1 MKRILIF
8 GLLLSLLVT
17 KPCYALTKDQ
27 WDRADTI
34 AEIASDSY
42 EEYGVLPSIAIAQ
55 AFIESTLGECCSG
68 NNLWGINSG
77 AESYSS
83 LEDGVVRYLNVIN
96 NGCYDDALY
105 ERNYRSQIRK
115 ILNGGYCEPEGSY
128 YSDVVWSIEHY
139 DFDKYDKDIPKMYA
153 LKYSKDCPDFT
164 IQMNS
169 KKCGRNTV
177 VRVREYLFETEL
189 NKDIDKD
196 TIIVPEKR
204 LDGELVSID
213 IFKNVKG

>member
-27 WDRADTI
+27 WKRADTI

-139 DFDKYDKDIPKMYA
+139 DFDKYDKDIPKMYT
-153 LKYSKDCPDFT
+153 LKYSKDCSDFT

-196 TIIVPEKR
+196 IIIVPEKC
-204 LDGELVSID
+204 LDCEVVSID

>member
-68 NNLWGINSG
+68 NNLWGICSG
-77 AESYSS
+77 AVHYDS
-83 LEDGVVRYLNVIN
+83 LESGIYGYLRVIN
-96 NGCYDDALY
+96 NGCYGSAPFTKDAS
-105 ERNYRSQIRK
+105 SQISK
-115 ILNGGYCEPEGSY
+115 ILAGGYCVPIGDY
-128 YSDVVWSIEHY
+128 YNNVMWIINKYGLER
-139 DFDKYDKDIPKMYA
+139 FD
-153 LKYSKDCPDFT
+153 
-164 IQMNS
+164 QM
-169 KKCGRNTV
+169 
-177 VRVREYLFETEL
+177 
-189 NKDIDKD
+189 I
-196 TIIVPEKR
+196 
-204 LDGELVSID
+204 
-213 IFKNVKG
+213 

>member
-8 GLLLSLLVT
+8 GLLLSLLMT

-115 ILNGGYCEPEGSY
+115 L
-128 YSDVVWSIEHY
+128 
-139 DFDKYDKDIPKMYA
+139 
-153 LKYSKDCPDFT
+153 
-164 IQMNS
+164 
-169 KKCGRNTV
+169 
-177 VRVREYLFETEL
+177 
-189 NKDIDKD
+189 
-196 TIIVPEKR
+196 
-204 LDGELVSID
+204 
-213 IFKNVKG
+213 